1 MPAIRQVKEKNESR
15 LFLPVFLDTRQGSW
29 YGRPYEFSRRLIE
42 RGHEVTM
49 VCGSNTRSATGLEQP
64 FVKGR
69 RDGDC
74 DGIRVVEFDLNY
86 SNYDG
91 VATRTL
97 KFAKYALRG
106 IGFALREDYD
116 LIFCTSTPLTA
127 GLPGIAASTFRRKPF
142 VFEVRDLWP
151 ELPRAMGM
159 TNPVLLGAMSALEW
173 ASYRSA
179 RACIGLAP
187 GIVEGIR
194 SRGVAAENSVMI
206 PNGCDLDLFRPED
219 GEPPSI
225 DGIPDD
231 SFLAVFAGAHG
242 QANGLDA
249 VLDAAAVLKARGR
262 HDITL
267 LLIGDGKMKPG
278 LEARARDEGLDNV
291 AFRGIVPKAEL
302 SRIMSRAGAGLMVLA
317 NIEAFYHGTSP
328 NKFFDYISNGLAV
341 VNNYPGWLASL
352 IGEWDCGVAVPP
364 EDPVAFADAL
374 TRLADDS
381 ETAAAM
387 GRRARRLAEA
397 RFDRKDLADRFV
409 DCLER
414 VHQGVGKPAE
424 RGGDAAV
431 SPEPSPPNR

>member
-1 MPAIRQVKEKNESR
+1 MKVIYFCQYFS
-15 LFLPVFLDTRQGSW
+15 TRKGSW
-29 YGRPYEFSRRLIE
+29 YGRPYEFARRLIE

-64 FVKGR
+64 FVGGR
-69 RDGDC
+69 RDGEC

-97 KFAKYALRG
+97 KFAKYALKG
-106 IGFALREDYD
+106 ITFALREDYD

-151 ELPRAMGM
+151 ELPKAMGM
-159 TNPVLLGAMSALEW
+159 TNPVLLGAMSVLEW

-179 RACIGLAP
+179 KACIGLAP
-187 GIVEGIR
+187 GIVEGIKA
-194 SRGVAAENSVMI
+194 RGVAERDVVMI

-219 GEPPSI
+219 GQRPSL
-225 DGIPDD
+225 DGIADD
-231 SFLAVFAGAHG
+231 HFVAVFAGAHG

-262 HDITL
+262 DDVTL
-267 LLIGDGKMKPG
+267 LLVGDGKFKPA
-278 LEARARDEGLDNV
+278 LQARAEAEGLTNV
-291 AFRGIVPKAEL
+291 VFRDIMPKTEL
-302 SRIMSRAGAGLMVLA
+302 ARVMQRADAGLMVLA

-341 VNNYPGWLASL
+341 INNYPGWLAGL
-352 IGEWDCGVAVPP
+352 ITEHEAGVAVPP
-364 EDPVAFADAL
+364 ENPEAFADAL
-374 TRLADDS
+374 VRLADDP
-381 ETAAAM
+381 EATRAM
-387 GRRARRLAEA
+387 GRRARKLAEQQFN
-397 RFDRKDLADRFV
+397 RRDLADRFV

-414 VHQGVGKPAE
+414 VREATSSRAGKGKKTVESGA
-424 RGGDAAV
+424 D
-431 SPEPSPPNR
+431 